1 MVRVLIAIG
10 LLLAF
15 AGYSALVYTAGTEAP
30 EAASQAWTTEAA
42 AGKQLYQ
49 QHNCQA
55 CHQLYGLGGYLGPD
69 LTTAWSD
76 PKRGP
81 AYLRALLQ
89 SGGSRMP
96 NFHFTPSEVQSLLA
110 YLRSVD
116 ASAHEYAA
124 HP

>member
-1 MVRVLIAIG
+1 MVRVLIALG
-10 LLLAF
+10 LLVAY
-15 AGYSALVYTAGTEAP
+15 AGYS
-30 EAASQAWTTEAA
+30 
-42 AGKQLYQ
+42 
-49 QHNCQA
+49 
-55 CHQLYGLGGYLGPD
+55 PD

-96 NFHFTPSEVQSLLA
+96 NFHFTKNEVASLLA

-116 ASAHEYAA
+116 ASTHEYAA
-124 HP
+124 QP